1 MVLTKSSCVRSQT
14 FPKMMLDCSTLQA
27 SHLICFDLCSSR
39 ANLGFNGAFGES
51 FSPQSEI
58 SNFVLCQNR
67 LGVKEKMPLASSK
80 LKWCVLCRVSVSQNF
95 VFHHYPVCLAALIF
109 DWSYFI
115 LSTCW
120 KLFHNFLCQFST
132 FFIVIFKPYTI
143 ISIYRQDVK
152 RIRCFSHPAPISRI
166 ATC

>member
-1 MVLTKSSCVRSQT
+1 
-14 FPKMMLDCSTLQA
+14 
-27 SHLICFDLCSSR
+27 
-39 ANLGFNGAFGES
+39 
-51 FSPQSEI
+51 
-58 SNFVLCQNR
+58 
-67 LGVKEKMPLASSK
+67 MPLASSK

-166 ATC
+166 ATCWVHEWNGTGLTIVFKSWRNQNSWGSNISQLQLQLIVILSMWWVRFVYEYETKFLF